1 MSQSFAGGVNA
12 LSRWL
17 DRIAGLC
24 LAGTMVLV
32 VCNIILRVAFNR
44 PMAGAVDYVG
54 FLSALA
60 ISLALAYCAVQ
71 NAHIAVDFIL
81 EKFPS
86 RVRAV
91 VDTAINAVGLVFWCV
106 VFWKMTEYGRSLAA
120 NGVVAPTTQ
129 MPLHPF
135 VYLVSLGLFA
145 LCLVM
150 LVRFTDSVKR
160 MTVNNE

>member
-1 MSQSFAGGVNA
+1 VSQLFAGGVNT

-24 LAGTMVLV
+24 MAGIMVLV
-32 VCNIILRVAFNR
+32 VSNIILRVVFKN

-60 ISLALAYCAVQ
+60 IGLALAYCAVQ
-71 NAHIAVDFIL
+71 NAHIAVDFII
-81 EKFPS
+81 EKFPP
-86 RVRAV
+86 RVQAV
-91 VDTAINAVGLVFWCV
+91 VDTVINAVGLVFWGL
-106 VFWKMTEYGRSLAA
+106 VFWKMTEYGHSLAA
-120 NGVVAPTTQ
+120 SGVVAPTTQ
-129 MPLHPF
+129 MPFHPF

-150 LVRFTDSVKR
+150 LVRFIDSVKR
-160 MTVNNE
+160 MTVNK